1 MTPNPTPVD
10 PAPSEPSRAQS
21 GIANVFRNLG
31 LRNRSGFSIQS
42 SPATPSSSSNP
53 NRSTSQFEY
62 FAEGSDNGGQDELL
76 ERLRRERPIQDR
88 VLAAEILRSNVGD
101 FPSQVVAEIWHIA
114 QDLVRDEYPAEARQ
128 AGFKLLTACLR
139 ALNEPSALDRLR
151 YYRTIAQHDNME
163 DFDDQLQAMIV
174 LTSGGRNLSS
184 FEREIGGLLSK
195 WLRVLF
201 SEAGRARQ
209 IRKREG
215 GSSETVSGAEFC
227 LKELFKFVT
236 DIIKFNFGTFEERE
250 ITKLLS
256 DVLSISRKTTNKKDI
271 ECSITFIETLITYG
285 YIPPDALR
293 PCIEILC
300 GTYSTIRDLADDT
313 WNAVSNLCKSHMA
326 HKCILTLLDI
336 TRKPHRKSAPP
347 NTNTLRGALWF
358 LEKLLLENGENGLP
372 KVQFSI
378 VMTAFRD
385 ALSRDSPRLDM
396 TICAAMG
403 RILARP
409 DILLQISF
417 DEWAIPL
424 EVLVHV
430 SRRTTER
437 ADGVS
442 LQRLGVKNVP
452 KIRPQDKEVNT
463 AISQTLFQIINQLEE
478 ACRQPDFLQTEGAV
492 EFFLQVYGHIPDST
506 AEFVLNYYSSEHLC
520 YPSCAEWLENSQRL
534 VDIFF
539 RTRKRPSELRV
550 QVLSLIKDVYWT
562 IREVCEESLLHKL
575 VLVALE
581 DFRTETDPR
590 VLEALVRMIVDVA
603 ADSNMEMFDQ
613 LVTILVDYLRLD
625 EPTAI
630 SPSGGGGATEA
641 DRMPPPRPPGIS
653 GVQGSLANIVLLG
666 LVKMFIRNM
675 NMNALKGVRLYEE
688 IVKIAG
694 NTECSEDA
702 RLTAMKLL
710 FRLRAD
716 SEHRIFLTDNTES
729 DYLAG
734 VLNRTVTT
742 LDDSEASTHLRDD
755 DTASS
760 RSNRSSSVTQSALFR
775 TSTRTASE
783 RHEKGKRRISL
794 WGYPESRPLPET
806 PARESSPVLQTFYE
820 PREDFPAREGPTLNP
835 KTAIRVSRWIEQVI
849 PIIQQGCD
857 WEIYSYV
864 LCHLPSQLAN
874 KTMFR
879 NCKAHITLLRTC
891 VCDQLHTNRLPDTD
905 LPSDVKRAD
914 IAVSL
919 LHMLTVLV
927 SYREHF
933 AKTETEGI
941 VKAFQLGLHSW
952 NRTAKP
958 CIHAL
963 ALCCYELPG
972 STSKFLSGILTKL
985 SQIITSPVVSVHIL
999 EFLSALAKLPS
1010 LYSNFTE
1017 PDFRNIFGIA
1027 FRYIQHAKETASQ
1040 RSTSHA
1046 RAASRDAPQ
1055 ENSSTEQSDLP
1066 QYVLTLA
1073 YNVLTTWFLS
1083 LRLSERPKYV
1093 SWIIRGLVLHD
1104 QSNHLDEQSEACID
1118 MLQRFTYSKRD
1129 LKPPGKLT
1137 SPGIVTK
1144 NWVNG
1149 MTILTI
1155 QMHPESGVSRIIIRR
1170 PAGTSYYSLRPDA
1183 PNARSALLQ
1192 HIDIDSNVEEEADDP
1207 FEVTKLLPSH
1217 LLLQFAGGT
1226 AMTDQRPILLP
1237 DDEKVQRHI
1246 NVFDRTP
1253 TVDFHKIGV
1262 IYVGAG
1268 QTEEREILSNTMGS
1282 PDFTDFVDG
1291 LGELVRLKGTD
1302 LNTGGLDHEEDF
1314 DGEFA
1319 YFWRDRTTEIVFHVT
1334 TMMPT
1339 REEDPLCTYKKRHIG
1354 NDFVNIIFNNSGLP
1368 WRFGTI
1374 PSQFNFVSIVIS
1386 PEARSSFVSSRLLT
1400 RGPDDKVF
1408 YRVQVCCRD
1417 GFTDISPAQ
1426 EPKMVSA
1433 KSLPSFV
1440 RNIALNASVYSHV
1453 FNEGGGEHISNPRH
1467 RLRSIKQLRERMGVP
1482 ASVPRATS
1490 PIRQQTTT
1498 ASSRR
1503 VSAMSS
1509 TTTSTDY
1516 SLASSATRVNGA
1528 TANSA
1533 EQDETEDLLMSLD
1546 FSRYT

>member
-1 MTPNPTPVD
+1 V
-10 PAPSEPSRAQS
+10 
-21 GIANVFRNLG
+21 
-31 LRNRSGFSIQS
+31 
-42 SPATPSSSSNP
+42 
-53 NRSTSQFEY
+53 
-62 FAEGSDNGGQDELL
+62 
-76 ERLRRERPIQDR
+76 QDR
-88 VLAAEILRSNVGD
+88 VVAAEILRTSVGD

-114 QDLVRDEYPAEARQ
+114 QDLVHDEYPAEARQ
-128 AGFKLLTACLR
+128 AGFKLLTSCLR
-139 ALNEPSALDRLR
+139 ALSEPSALDRLR
-151 YYRTIAQHDNME
+151 YYRSIAQHENTE
-163 DFDDQLQAMIV
+163 DFDDQLQTMIV

-201 SEAGRARQ
+201 SEAVRARQ
-209 IRKREG
+209 LRKREG

-250 ITKLLS
+250 ITQLLS
-256 DVLSISRKTTNKKDI
+256 DVLSIARKTTNKKDI
-271 ECSITFIETLITYG
+271 ECSVTFIETLITYG

-300 GTYSTIRDLADDT
+300 GTYATIRDLADDT

-326 HKCILTLLDI
+326 HKCILTLLEI
-336 TRKPHRKSAPP
+336 TRKPHSKKSSLP
-347 NTNTLRGALWF
+347 NTNTLRGAIWF

-378 VMTAFRD
+378 VMSAFRD
-385 ALSRDSPRLDM
+385 ALARDSARLEM
-396 TICAAMG
+396 SICGAIG
-403 RILARP
+403 RVLSRSDLVP
-409 DILLQISF
+409 QISF
-417 DEWAIPL
+417 DEWTTPL

-452 KIRPQDKEVNT
+452 KARQEDKEVNA
-463 AISQTLFQIINQLEE
+463 AISTTMFQIINQLEE
-478 ACRQPDFLQTEGAV
+478 ACRQPDFMQVEGVV
-492 EFFLQVYGHIPDST
+492 EFFLQVYGHIPDSA
-506 AEFVLNYYSSEHLC
+506 AEFVLNYYASEHLC

-534 VDIFF
+534 LDVFF
-539 RTRKRPSELRV
+539 RTRKRPTDLRL
-550 QVLSLIKDVYWT
+550 QVLSLIKDVYGT

-575 VLVALE
+575 VLEALE

-625 EPTAI
+625 EITAI
-630 SPSGGGGATEA
+630 SPGGASTDAE
-641 DRMPPPRPPGIS
+641 RMPPPKLPGVT
-653 GVQGSLANIVLLG
+653 GVQSSLINIVVLG
-666 LVKMFIRNM
+666 LVKMFITNM
-675 NMNALKGVRLYEE
+675 NTSALKGVRLYEE
-688 IVKIAG
+688 LVKIAG
-694 NTECSEDA
+694 NPECPEDA

-734 VLNRTVTT
+734 VLNRTGTT
-742 LDDSEASTHLRDD
+742 LEDGDATAHLKDD

-760 RSNRSSSVTQSALFR
+760 RSNWSSSVTQSLLLR
-775 TSTRTASE
+775 NSTSRSTPE
-783 RHEKGKRRISL
+783 RHEKGKKRVPL
-794 WGYPESRPLPET
+794 WGYPEVRPLPVT
-806 PARESSPVLQTFYE
+806 PARESSPVLQTFYD
-820 PREDFPAREGPTLNP
+820 PGSDFPAREGPTLDP
-835 KTAIRVSRWIEQVI
+835 KGAIRVSRWIEQLI

-874 KTMFR
+874 RTMFR
-879 NCKAHITLLRTC
+879 NCKAHITLLRNF

-919 LHMLTVLV
+919 LHMLTVLI

-933 AKTETEGI
+933 AKNETEGI

-1027 FRYIQHAKETASQ
+1027 FRYIQHAKETATQ
-1040 RSTSHA
+1040 RSSSHA

-1055 ENSSTEQSDLP
+1055 EHASAEQSDLP

-1104 QSNHLDEQSEACID
+1104 QSNQLDEQSEACID

-1129 LKPPGKLT
+1129 LKPPDKLT
-1137 SPGIVTK
+1137 SDGIVTK
-1144 NWVNG
+1144 HWVNG

-1155 QMHPESGVSRIIIRR
+1155 QMHPESGVSRLIIRR
-1170 PAGTSYYSLRPDA
+1170 PVSSTIIARIPSQTTLIRLQAGTSYYSLRPDA

-1192 HIDIDSNVEEEADDP
+1192 HVDVDSVVEEAEEDP

-1217 LLLQFAGGT
+1217 LLLQFTGGT
-1226 AMTDQRPILLP
+1226 AITDQRPILLP
-1237 DDEKVQRHI
+1237 DDEKIQRHL

-1268 QTEEREILSNTMGS
+1268 QIEEREILANTMGS

-1408 YRVQVCCRD
+1408 YRVQVCCRE

-1467 RLRSIKQLRERMGVP
+1467 RLRSIKQLRERMGAP
-1482 ASVPRATS
+1482 AGRNG
-1490 PIRQQTTT
+1490 T
-1498 ASSRR
+1498 APSSRR
-1503 VSAMSS
+1503 VSTM
-1509 TTTSTDY
+1509 STDT
-1516 SLASSATRVNGA
+1516 APGRVNGTGGGA
-1528 TANSA
+1528 Q
-1533 EQDETEDLLMSLD
+1533 EEGETEDLLMSLD